1 MKIIG
6 KIEKGTDEIRVILHE
21 WRDQVYCDVRLWY
34 QKNGQFHPGTKGLRF
49 HAELLPELRSA
60 LEEAEGVI
68 ERGEKIGGTDEAG
81 EAKENQFL

>member
-1 MKIIG
+1 MRIVA
-6 KIEKGTDEIRVILHE
+6 KIEKGTGEIRVILSE
-21 WRDQVYCDVRLWY
+21 WKSQVYVDVRLWY
-34 QKNGQFHPGTKGLRF
+34 EKDSQYHPTTKGLRF

-81 EAKENQFL
+81 EAKEKGQ